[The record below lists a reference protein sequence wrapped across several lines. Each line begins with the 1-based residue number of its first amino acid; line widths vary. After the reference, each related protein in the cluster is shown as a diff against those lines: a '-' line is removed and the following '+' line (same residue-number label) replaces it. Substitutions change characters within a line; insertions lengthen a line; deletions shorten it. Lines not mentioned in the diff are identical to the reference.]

1 GAGGN
6 RWAAVFAANGT
17 IQTSDKTKKK
27 DIQSIDERVLSA
39 WSKVQFYQYRW
50 KEGDSKNHFGVLA
63 QEILSAFASEGLDA
77 LDYGLVTLDDGVYGV
92 SYSEAMLLEL
102 ALLRCKLKSW

>member
-1 GAGGN
+1 MLYLIVGAG
-6 RWAAVFAANGT
+6 
-17 IQTSDKTKKK
+17 Q
-27 DIQSIDERVLSA
+27 
-39 WSKVQFYQYRW
+39 
-50 KEGDSKNHFGVLA
+50 EGDSKNHFGVLA